1 MKNKIIII
9 LVIFFQILFI
19 SKLFAKEIDFQA
31 KEIEIL
37 KDQNLTIAK
46 NGTAI
51 IKNDGVIIKGEIIE
65 YFKDRS
71 LLIINRGKI
80 STINKNFEINA
91 NIIEYKIDES
101 NINFKDNV
109 YLKDNINNLV
119 IESNKINYNLNN
131 RKIISQDY
139 SEIFDE
145 FDNIYKV
152 DGFEYSI
159 KDKVVKLNNLVA
171 EDKYK
176 NSFLVDLSYLD
187 LIKKELV
194 AKDIS
199 MNFKLIEDSENEP
212 RLKGRSLVSNEKN
225 TIVKKGTFTFCKK
238 REKCPPWEMR
248 ADEIR
253 HDKQKKTIYYKNASL
268 KIYDKK
274 IFYFPKFFHPDPTVK
289 RQSGFLIPKF
299 QDNSATGLSLNLP
312 YFFAIA
318 ENRDITLTPRFF
330 GNDKFLVQS
339 EFREKNKNSFH
350 IADLS
355 QFISSGNNSKGHLFY
370 NFDKDFENDIFDDV
384 ELNLKLEQVSDET
397 YLKANKIESPIIN
410 NQSNL
415 SNSLSLNMY
424 REDLT
429 INTNLD
435 VYEDLT
441 KNDSDK
447 YEYVPNFSFSKVIN
461 DNYAFNSQGYY
472 KNYNTNITEKV
483 LINNFEFQS
492 NLKYF
497 DNGVI
502 NEKKVLFKN
511 VNTDANN
518 SVNFKNKD
526 TNSIIPSIQTNYTL
540 PLNKESEKFNNIL
553 TPKFSLRLSIPHTK
567 DIRSIDRKIS
577 YKNIYDFDRLG
588 VEESSEGGISA
599 TYGYEY
605 VKIDKSSLDQKI
617 KFGFANNLRIEE
629 NKDLPVNGNLGKKV
643 SDFVGIFEYKYNDNL
658 KFNYDFS
665 LKNNLMDKN
674 YELFGFEYY
683 LKNLSTKFEYL
694 NENNTSLKNSYLK
707 NETRYNFNDKNSFI
721 FETSENKEK
730 SFTEFYNLIYQYEN
744 DCLKAGIEYNK
755 EYYSDQDLKPSEN
768 LLFKITIL
776 PFGGFNT
783 PNLKWFYLIE

>member
-1 MKNKIIII
+1 MKNKIIISVI
-9 LVIFFQILFI
+9 IFFQIIFY
-19 SKLFAKEIDFQA
+19 SKLLAKEVDFRA

-51 IKNDGVIIKGEIIE
+51 IKDDGVIIKGEIIE
-65 YFKDRS
+65 YFKNKS
-71 LLIINRGKI
+71 LLIINKGKI
-80 STINKNFEINA
+80 STTNKNFEINA
-91 NIIEYKIDES
+91 NVIEYKIDES
-101 NINFKDNV
+101 NFDFKNKV
-109 YLKDNINNLV
+109 YLKDNVNNLV

-131 RKIISQDY
+131 RKIISQVY

-145 FDNIYKV
+145 FNNIYKV
-152 DGFEYSI
+152 DGFEYSV
-159 KDKVVKLNNLVA
+159 KEKVVKLNNLVA

-199 MNFKLIEDSENEP
+199 INFKIIEDSENEP
-212 RLKGRSLVSNEKN
+212 RLRGRSLVNNEKN

-274 IFYFPKFFHPDPTVK
+274 VFYFPKFFHPDPTVK

-330 GNDKFLVQS
+330 GDDKFLIQS
-339 EFREKNKNSFH
+339 EFREKNKNSYH

-355 QFISSGNNSKGHLFY
+355 QFVSSGNNSKGHLFY
-370 NFDKDFENDIFDDV
+370 NFDKDFENNIFDDV

-397 YLKANKIESPIIN
+397 YLKANKVESPIIK

-415 SNSLSLNMY
+415 SNSLGLNMY
-424 REDLT
+424 KKDLT

-461 DNYAFNSQGYY
+461 DNYSFNSQGYY

-483 LINNFEFQS
+483 LINNLEFQS
-492 NLKYF
+492 DLKYF
-497 DNGVI
+497 DNGLI
-502 NEKKVLFKN
+502 NEKKVIFKN
-511 VNTDANN
+511 INTDAKN

-526 TNSIIPSIQTNYTL
+526 TTSIIPSIQNNYTL

-577 YKNIYDFDRLG
+577 YNNIYDFDRLG
-588 VEESSEGGISA
+588 IEEASEGGISA

-605 VKIDKSSLDQKI
+605 IKIDKSSLDQKI

-629 NKDLPVNGNLGKKV
+629 NKDLPANGNLGKKV
-643 SDFVGIFEYKYNDNL
+643 SDFVGIFDYKYNDNL

-683 LKNLSTKFEYL
+683 LKNLITKFEYL

-707 NETRYNFNDKNSFI
+707 NETRYNFNDKNSLV

-783 PNLKWFYLIE
+783 PNLK